1 MPQKP
6 GDRNYKH
13 EYARDQASP
22 TQRKRN
28 DQRKKAR
35 RAYEKAHGDQP
46 ASKDVAHI
54 KAVVHGGTE
63 KLSNLALQSQAK
75 NRGFSRGKANRPRK

>member
-6 GDRNYKH
+6 GDRNYRK
-13 EYARDQASP
+13 EYLRDQASP

-35 RAYEKAHGDQP
+35 RAYEKKHGDQP
-46 ASKDVAHI
+46 SSKDVAHI

-63 KLSNLALQSQAK
+63 VLSNLALQSQKK
-75 NRGFSRGKANRPRK
+75 NRGFARGKSNRPKK